1 MKGKKI
7 SMTNLRQVLQ
17 RLRENQSI
25 RSIASEM
32 RLHRRNVRKL
42 KDLSIEKAWLNPDT
56 PMPTDEEL
64 MNVWEKDDE
73 VLQEHVLD
81 PCKEKIEEWHNDK
94 HTAVVIHRLLKEVVS
109 VPVDVDV

>member
-1 MKGKKI
+1 
-7 SMTNLRQVLQ
+7 
-17 RLRENQSI
+17 
-25 RSIASEM
+25 M